1 MRRASPM
8 VRRCAHHAGATPAK
22 LSGVK
27 VPVPETH
34 VAQQVAYAWQ
44 VAARDLRFTH
54 PELHAQLTEKV
65 RKLLDVEVLDD
76 PALEIHRLQAAIAP
90 MKAELDELR
99 QALADAV
106 PGIDNKVPAPEAAR
120 LRMRYLIEAGSR
132 GSGIAPPA
140 HLRPE
145 APHDVAPTHAE
156 LVAVAEGRRSLTRE
170 EREWC
175 VGEAMVLTGFQR
187 TPVQLL
193 EAGEPALARIIL
205 DAKPH
210 G

>member
-1 MRRASPM
+1 M
-8 VRRCAHHAGATPAK
+8 VRLRAHHGAATRAK
-22 LSGVK
+22 LRGVK

-34 VAQQVAYAWQ
+34 AAQQVAYAWQ
-44 VAARDLRFTH
+44 VAARDLRFSH

-65 RKLLDVEVLDD
+65 RKLLDAEVLDD
-76 PALEIHRLQAAIAP
+76 PALEIHRLQAAMAT

-120 LRMRYLIEAGSR
+120 LRMRYLIDAGSR

-140 HLRPE
+140 HLRGE
-145 APHDVAPTHAE
+145 PHDVAPTHAE
-156 LVAVAEGRRSLTRE
+156 LVAVAEGRRAFTRE

-210 G
+210 A